1 MVVLECVKFCVVFFI
16 IVIVFVFVFKFDKCK
31 DVIDV

>member
-16 IVIVFVFVFKFDKCK
+16 IVIVFVLVFKFDKCK

>member
-16 IVIVFVFVFKFDKCK
+16 IVIVFVLVLKFDICK